1 MYKIIILTPVEENKF
16 TKGIKIEE
24 KVFDLSRRKL
34 TAYQHVT
41 PEADRK
47 IPSETEILWK
57 GIHASSMEDVWLNV
71 FII

>member
-16 TKGIKIEE
+16 TKGIKIEG

-47 IPSETEILWK
+47 IPSETEIL
-57 GIHASSMEDVWLNV
+57 
-71 FII
+71 